1 MPEVLAVI
9 PARGGSKSLPRK
21 NVRPLGGIPLIAHT
35 IRAAQAADLVTRVV
49 VSTED
54 AEIASIARSFG
65 ADVIDRPVELA
76 SDEASSESAL
86 LHALDYLDTAEG
98 YRPDILCFLQCT
110 SPLTASEDI
119 DNVLS
124 TMIEA
129 GAETALAV
137 TRFHYF
143 VWRQDHEGSAVGVN
157 HDKAVR
163 LRRQDRHREFLE
175 TGAVYAMLAD
185 GFRVARHRFFGR
197 TVVHEMPA
205 SRVLEIDDP
214 EDFVLATQRLDAD
227 RMRAPILPSPVHGIA
242 FDFDGVFTDD
252 LVSVDEHGTESVR
265 CSRRD
270 GMGIEMLRAAGIPM
284 VVISKERNP
293 VVARRCE
300 KLRLEYRQGQDDK
313 RGVLKLWLE
322 ESKLD
327 AQHVIYVGND
337 VNDLECMAAV
347 GCAVAP
353 ADAHPHALA
362 AASVVLRSGGG
373 RGAIRELADMILGG
387 AA

>member
-1 MPEVLAVI
+1 MPEVLALI

-21 NVRPLGGIPLIAHT
+21 NVLPLGGIPLIAHT
-35 IRAAQAADLVTRVV
+35 IRAAQAASLVTRVV
-49 VSTED
+49 VSTEN
-54 AEIASIARSFG
+54 AEIAALARRFG
-65 ADVIDRPVELA
+65 AGVVNRPIELA

-86 LHALDYLDTAEG
+86 LHALDYLETVEG

-110 SPLTASEDI
+110 SPLTAPDDI
-119 DNVLS
+119 DGVLAA
-124 TMIEA
+124 MIAA
-129 GAETALAV
+129 GADTALAV

-143 VWRQDHEGSAVGVN
+143 VWRQDAEGDAAGVN

-175 TGAVYAMLAD
+175 TGAVYAMVAD
-185 GFRVARHRFFGR
+185 GFRAARHRFFGR
-197 TVVHEMPA
+197 TVLHEMPA

-214 EDFVLATQRLDAD
+214 EDFVLAAERLDTNK
-227 RMRAPILPSPVHGIA
+227 RAKLALPSRVEGIA

-252 LVSVDEHGTESVR
+252 RVLVDEHGTEVVR

-270 GMGIEMLRAAGIPM
+270 GMGIEMLRNAGLPM
-284 VVISKERNP
+284 IVISKERNA

-300 KLRLEYRQGQDDK
+300 KLRLEYRQGQDSK
-313 RGVLKLWLE
+313 IGALKAWIGNRGMDGE
-322 ESKLD
+322 
-327 AQHVIYVGND
+327 HVIYVGND

-353 ADAHPHALA
+353 ADAHPKALA
-362 AASVVLRSGGG
+362 AASVVLRSQGGN
-373 RGAIRELADMILGG
+373 GAIRELADMILGVVT
-387 AA
+387 